1 MKLLIRMTNAIF
13 NIDKKTKYSCSKIKF
28 SILKIKLT
36 EVWLSKVEYQ
46 KQENQHCTQSKVH
59 TYSEQCYKYLY
70 MWVCE

>member
-36 EVWLSKVEYQ
+36 EVKIIFLLTKLSFDF
-46 KQENQHCTQSKVH
+46 
-59 TYSEQCYKYLY
+59 L
-70 MWVCE
+70 

>member
-1 MKLLIRMTNAIF
+1 MFVVRIWNL
-13 NIDKKTKYSCSKIKF
+13 
-28 SILKIKLT
+28 ILKKAILFWVILYKIAKK